1 MNFAGNLGNKMH
13 WLVTNPLGEEV
24 LEGTTGGLIAGASQL
39 GSDQPLEQT
48 ALETAAAIGGGIG
61 IGMLGRRFGARI
73 GKRIR
78 PEALLDQE
86 GMLATVGRTVG
97 SETTLEGVK
106 SQAATMKNVIQE
118 SLVNSTSAHMLQEA
132 IANPIA
138 FAGKYGIDATA
149 FQEALPLVQKGRTAA
164 GMIDAVG
171 HLPPAQRERVMEQL
185 KDYVK
190 VENLITAET
199 ANNMDALIRRTGDR
213 YKDVEIEGVP
223 GKIGPQITAL
233 LNPTVPITGE
243 HMGRAAGRI
252 LGDEIGILGG
262 LAAGSV
268 LASALGMESP
278 KDRRIRE
285 LENQLGG

>member
-1 MNFAGNLGNKMH
+1 MNFAGNLGNKLH

-106 SQAATMKNVIQE
+106 SQAATMKNAIQE
-118 SLVNSTSAHMLQEA
+118 SLVNSTSSHMLQEA
-132 IANPIA
+132 RANPIA
-138 FAGKYGIDATA
+138 FVEKYGIDATA
-149 FQEALPLVQKGRTAA
+149 FQEALPLVRKGRTVA

-171 HLPPAQRERVMEQL
+171 HLPPGQRERVMEQL

-190 VENLITAET
+190 VENLITTET
-199 ANNMDALIRRTGDR
+199 ANNMDTLI
-213 YKDVEIEGVP
+213 
-223 GKIGPQITAL
+223 
-233 LNPTVPITGE
+233 
-243 HMGRAAGRI
+243 
-252 LGDEIGILGG
+252 
-262 LAAGSV
+262 
-268 LASALGMESP
+268 
-278 KDRRIRE
+278 
-285 LENQLGG
+285 

>member
-1 MNFAGNLGNKMH
+1 MNFAGNLGNKLH

-39 GSDQPLEQT
+39 GSDQPWEQT

-61 IGMLGRRFGARI
+61 IGMLGRRAGARI
-73 GKRIR
+73 GRRIR
-78 PEALLDQE
+78 PEALTDQE
-86 GMLATVGRTVG
+86 GMLASLGRTVG

-106 SQAATMKNVIQE
+106 SQAATMKNAIQE
-118 SLVNSTSAHMLQEA
+118 SLVNSTSSRMLQEA
-132 IANPIA
+132 LADPIA
-138 FAGKYGIDATA
+138 FAGKYGIEASA

-171 HLPPAQRERVMEQL
+171 NLPADQRARVLEQI
-185 KDYVK
+185 KDYAK
-190 VENLITAET
+190 VENIITAET
-199 ANNMDALIRRTGDR
+199 SNNMDTLIRQAGER
-213 YKDVEIEGVP
+213 YQDVEIEGIP
-223 GKIGPQITAL
+223 GKLGPQISAL

-243 HMGRAAGRI
+243 HVGRAAGRI

-262 LAAGSV
+262 LAGGSV
-268 LASALGMESP
+268 LASALGMEGA

-285 LENQLGG
+285 LEAQLQG